1 MTIKSTLYK
10 NQGGPDFTTPT
21 QGYVRNISLGYHKS
35 PPAGKIRPSKVY
47 WVPKGKTA
55 GEEFYSFTGAPH
67 EFDVDIPGT
76 GTPVEWLQAG
86 GHSLIEDYTTC
97 TPSQADM
104 EIAEFRSKIEPALIQ
119 NIISDV
125 VRCEMMGIYK
135 QQHPHGEG
143 VGSYDEP
150 PQTEEEAVQIAVTV
164 SDEIDKDANTLA
176 IRIGFLDDIAKKAG
190 IQAGW
195 IKLWA
200 DGPDALRDGLKYAK
214 LIPAHWKKPTVKAS
228 AYLLGQDVIALNQ
241 FSPTASGIL
250 YKIGEAHGPEWNTFL
265 EAALVEHDKLV
276 EAEAAKAQKTVT
288 PVKTFSAGDST
299 VYRLGATPG
308 ARIVRKPTE
317 GPPPKAA
324 GIHQYRVEK
333 TKEQSAAHLENVKR
347 DAREFHAQEQR
358 ALVHHLNDALKDAV
372 AWMTTCSPPGKA
384 QSFPLPVGQITVVC
398 GDPDSINRLNTPEIA
413 AQLNAELAGDMGVPP
428 PPPPPTKKKGSPL
441 PLILAVGGFLFGGPL
456 GAGAGFAIGKS
467 MEKKDASQ
475 TL

>member
-21 QGYVRNISLGYHKS
+21 QGYVRNISLSYHKS

-55 GEEFYSFTGAPH
+55 GEEFYSFTGEPH

-86 GHSLIEDYTTC
+86 GHSLISDWTTC
-97 TPSQADM
+97 SVPQSEM
-104 EIAEFRSKIEPALIQ
+104 EIAEFRSKIEPELIQ

-143 VGSYDEP
+143 VGSYDAA
-150 PQTEEEAVQIAVTV
+150 PQTEEEAVEIALAV
-164 SDEIDKDANTLA
+164 SDEKDKDDFVLST
-176 IRIGFLDDIAKKAG
+176 RIGFLNEIAKKAG
-190 IQAGW
+190 IKAGW

-200 DGPDALRDGLKYAK
+200 QGPDALRDGLKYVK
-214 LIPAHWKKPTVKAS
+214 LIPAHSNKPTVKAS
-228 AYLLGQDVIALNQ
+228 ALLLGQDVVALNQ
-241 FSPTASGIL
+241 HSQTASGIL
-250 YKIGEAHGPEWNTFL
+250 YKIGEAHGPEWNVFL
-265 EAALVEHDKLV
+265 TAALAEHDRLV
-276 EAEAAKAQKTVT
+276 EEAAKAEKAEARA
-288 PVKTFSAGDST
+288 AGSGRD
-299 VYRLGATPG
+299 R
-308 ARIVRKPTE
+308 RRD
-317 GPPPKAA
+317 PPKKAL
-324 GIHQYRVEK
+324 GIHSFYVER
-333 TKEQSAAHLENVKR
+333 TKDQSAAHRKNIAR
-347 DAREFHAQEQR
+347 DAREFHATQER
-358 ALVHHLNDALKDAV
+358 AKTHHLNDALKDAV

-428 PPPPPTKKKGSPL
+428 PPTKKKGSPL
-441 PLILAVGGFLFGGPL
+441 PLILAVGGFMFGGPI

-467 MEKKDASQ
+467 MEKKDDSQ